1 MSKEVIY
8 INETHSKRAVKP
20 EPFTIQ
26 DFVGIKGD
34 PTSIESIEN
43 YVKYRVQFEKE
54 IKKIKLSTIKR
65 TDGYEEIIYLGKS
78 YNDDTFACYNG
89 THWEIILG
97 ELNSGLY

>member
-26 DFVGIKGD
+26 DFVGVKGD

-43 YVKYRVQFEKE
+43 YIKY
-54 IKKIKLSTIKR
+54 
-65 TDGYEEIIYLGKS
+65 
-78 YNDDTFACYNG
+78 
-89 THWEIILG
+89 
-97 ELNSGLY
+97 